1 MAVCK
6 PDAVHICDGSD
17 KENQLMVSEMIKSGE
32 LKKLPKYDNWLA
44 FYVYSFTTNLV
55 SLIKFF

>member
-1 MAVCK
+1 MAICK

-32 LKKLPKYDNWLA
+32 LKKLSKYDNW
-44 FYVYSFTTNLV
+44 
-55 SLIKFF
+55 